1 MRGWKRLVQGQGG
14 DEANAVGVGQG
25 RGEAMGAWGGNG
37 EKMFGCR
44 VGMGTNS
51 CPHVTLYQR
60 PLTVLNLDDL
70 MQTGISLISCR

>member
-1 MRGWKRLVQGQGG
+1 MEKAGAGTQKGMGQMLWG
-14 DEANAVGVGQG
+14 GQG

-60 PLTVLNLDDL
+60 PLTVLNLADL